1 MRKYAQLRG
10 KIHAMEFE
18 QVAAAVEGVPFMTPA
33 LGRRVY
39 NHILATRPE
48 QALELGTAHGVSAA
62 YIAAGLEAAGTGH
75 LTTVDHGG
83 AAYDPSPEQVL
94 ADAGLA
100 HRVTI
105 VRDHSSYNWFLKE
118 QIEAASDAAGNCIP
132 RYDFCYLD
140 GCKNFNVDG
149 LAVVLIEKLLRPE
162 GWLLMDDLEW
172 TYENNPWITPE
183 GDGKPLGP
191 LSDDERSTSHLRA
204 VFELIV
210 KQHPSFTRF
219 IREDEWYGWA
229 QKGVGAERRYE
240 LATSRPLG
248 ALVAAELRRRRR
260 RPRRP

>member
-1 MRKYAQLRG
+1 MQFD
-10 KIHAMEFE
+10 E
-18 QVAAAVEGVPFMTPA
+18 VAAAVAGIPFMTPA

-39 NHILATRPE
+39 DHIRTTRPE

-62 YIAAGLEAAGTGH
+62 YIAAALAANGRGH

-83 AAYDPSPEQVL
+83 AAYDPAPETVL
-94 ADAGLA
+94 ARAGLTE
-100 HRVTI
+100 RVTI
-105 VRDHSSYNWFLKE
+105 AREHSSYNWFLKD
-118 QIEAASDAAGNCIP
+118 QIELASDDAGNCVP

-149 LAVVLIEKLLRPE
+149 LAVVLIERLLRPG

-172 TYENNPWITPE
+172 TYQDNPWIAPHE
-183 GDGKPLGP
+183 DGRPLGP
-191 LSDDERSTSHLRA
+191 MSERERTEPHLRA

-210 KQHPSFTRF
+210 KQHPSFTRL

-229 QKGVGAERRYE
+229 QKGAAGGERRYE

-248 ALVAAELRRRRR
+248 ALLAGELRRRRR
-260 RPRRP
+260 RARRR